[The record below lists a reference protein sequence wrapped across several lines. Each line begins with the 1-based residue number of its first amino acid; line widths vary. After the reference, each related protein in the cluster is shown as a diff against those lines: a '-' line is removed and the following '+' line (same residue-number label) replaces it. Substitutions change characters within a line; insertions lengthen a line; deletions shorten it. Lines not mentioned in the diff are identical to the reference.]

1 LLTDKS
7 RQFRGL
13 SFWQVWEIQA
23 AEKHHKANAKF
34 VADVKRRELDAF
46 IQEKIST
53 ATKQSPV
60 TSASNRE
67 RIQQIR
73 PNKKAARDAERLQR
87 VRPVIAENE
96 KPLAD
101 VVALK
106 PVEEDYSL
114 PTFVPGLFEDNE
126 ES

>member
-1 LLTDKS
+1 
-7 RQFRGL
+7 
-13 SFWQVWEIQA
+13 
-23 AEKHHKANAKF
+23 
-34 VADVKRRELDAF
+34 
-46 IQEKIST
+46 
-53 ATKQSPV
+53 
-60 TSASNRE
+60 